1 MSTTMPQGGQP
12 PAMRKSLGVI
22 DGVAVAASSTAATT
36 SIGVGMG
43 TLAATV
49 GLHTPAILLVAFL
62 PILGI
67 AGAYAR
73 LNRVEQN
80 CGSGYVWVGKSL
92 GPWPGFLTGWVA
104 VAGSVIFLAYT
115 SAITGSVLL
124 QFANKAGWH
133 SFVGL
138 DLDPNSTKL
147 STVLG
152 LVVLVIVTVLAI
164 TGVHQATRLQTWL
177 LVFEYAVLLVFC
189 VWAIAAG
196 DQPFSF
202 SWFNPFEIDSGSGF
216 AQGLVLAVFFFWG
229 WDAAFSVTEETR
241 NPDDSARG
249 GLIALFAMLG
259 MFLLGAVAFQRVMT
273 VPEMAENGP
282 QGLTFLGEH
291 LAGEPWASLPLIALI
306 FSAIAS
312 LQSGVIPTARGA
324 LAMGRDQ
331 TLGKIWTRIHP
342 TFGSPAIGTVLI
354 MAIAAGTA
362 VLAIGIPKLNDM
374 ILAAVNSI
382 GLIVAFYYGL
392 TAIACSVRFWPTL
405 RTDPR
410 EGVRAVLIPGVSGLA
425 LLGVGGYLSYDY
437 LTMSDSFELSPDNG
451 WFMFSVPVVI
461 IASGLVVAAYAK
473 YVRKS
478 PYFETGRGTDAD
490 AIELPMDHLD
500 DTGFRRTDA
509 FVGTGALVGSDTPD
523 KLDTDFIASKERS

>member
-1 MSTTMPQGGQP
+1 MSTTLSRGDQP
-12 PAMRKSLGVI
+12 PVPPTMRKSLGVV
-22 DGVAVAASSTAATT
+22 DGIAVAASSTAATT

-43 TLAATV
+43 TLAASV
-49 GLHTPAILLVAFL
+49 GLYTPAIILVAFL
-62 PILGI
+62 PMLGI

-133 SFVGL
+133 TFVGV

-152 LVVLVIVTVLAI
+152 LLILMIVTVLAV
-164 TGVHQATRLQTWL
+164 TGVRKATRFQTYL
-177 LVFEYAVLLVFC
+177 LVFEYSVLIVFC

-202 SWFNPFEIDSGSGF
+202 TWFNPFEIDSAPHF

-229 WDAAFSVTEETR
+229 WDAAFSVTEETK
-241 NPDDSARG
+241 NPGDSARG
-249 GLIALFAMLG
+249 GLIALFTMLG
-259 MFLLGAVAFQRVMT
+259 MFLLGAIAFQRVMT
-273 VPEMAENGP
+273 VPEMTENGP
-282 QGLTFLGEH
+282 QGLTFLGTH
-291 LAGEPWASLPLIALI
+291 LANEPWASLPLLALI

-312 LQSGVIPTARGA
+312 LQSGVIPTARGM

-331 TLGKIWTRIHP
+331 TLGKVWTRIHP

-392 TAIACSVRFWPTL
+392 TAIACAVRFRPML

-410 EGVRAVLIPGVSGLA
+410 ESVRAVLIPGASGAA
-425 LLGVGGYLSYDY
+425 LLGVGVYLSYEY

-461 IASGLVVAAYAK
+461 IVSGLGAAAYAK

-490 AIELPMDHLD
+490 AIELPMDRID
-500 DTGFRRTDA
+500 DNSDFEA
-509 FVGTGALVGSDTPD
+509 F
-523 KLDTDFIASKERS
+523 KERA